1 MNYLKLIN
9 KHGISGINHQ
19 YLDKFKNNK
28 ELNNAIFTALPKL
41 YNKNEIDY
49 QKNTLNFYHKDLIV
63 PYNSVTAQGP
73 WIIGDNGSILYDVGG
88 YGMLGFGHNPEWA
101 NKILAKPQVMANV
114 MTPNKNQLK
123 FTNVLKK
130 NIGINRKRNI
140 CPYEKFGFLNSGSE
154 AIELA
159 TKICDSIYKDS
170 KKESIYIVL
179 EGSFHGRTGNASK
192 LSDSCKNNYQSN
204 LKSFQH
210 KIPVYTVPINNIQQ
224 FITTFNLLKTKY
236 TIEAVFFEPVMGEGN
251 PGIELNKEFYH
262 IARKMTKENK
272 SLLIIDSI
280 QAGIRTNGYLSI
292 VDYPKIKNED
302 PPDMEIFSKAVN
314 SGQYPLSVLAV
325 SKEISDQFK
334 TGIYG
339 NTMTGNPK
347 AMDIGIETLSRL
359 NDDVRKNIILKGYS
373 FFYMLQKMKNNYP
386 YMVEKITGQGLL
398 LAMHIKKEYKVID
411 SNKGLEYICR
421 KNGLNVIH
429 GGDNALRF
437 TPYFLINDDEIDLV
451 HKILETSFDEYTN
464 RFIRKIT

>member
-1 MNYLKLIN
+1 
-9 KHGISGINHQ
+9 
-19 YLDKFKNNK
+19 
-28 ELNNAIFTALPKL
+28 
-41 YNKNEIDY
+41 
-49 QKNTLNFYHKDLIV
+49 
-63 PYNSVTAQGP
+63 
-73 WIIGDNGSILYDVGG
+73 
-88 YGMLGFGHNPEWA
+88 
-101 NKILAKPQVMANV
+101 MANV

-130 NIGINRKRNI
+130 SIGINRKSNI

-210 KIPVYTVPINNIQQ
+210 KIPVYSVPINNIQQ
-224 FITTFNLLKTKY
+224 FITTFNLLKAKY

-251 PGIELNKEFYH
+251 PGIQLNKEFYH

-292 VDYPKIKNED
+292 VDYPTMKDED
-302 PPDMEIFSKAVN
+302 SPDMEIFSKAVN

-347 AMDIGIETLSRL
+347 AMDIGIETLIRL

-386 YMVEKITGQGLL
+386 YIVEKITGQGLL

-429 GGDNALRF
+429 GGNNALRF

-451 HKILETSFDEYTN
+451 HKILEESLDEYTN
-464 RFIRKIT
+464 RFIRKII